1 MLQRGIAGGNL
12 IQEGNF
18 FGWGGLLG
26 GGGEVLRME
35 GGLGRGLG
43 GWSASFGRGG
53 WLCARRK
60 VGWLEAMDGNGIC
73 FWANLEKERPWRTA
87 EDEERA

>member
-1 MLQRGIAGGNL
+1 MAGGNL

-18 FGWGGLLG
+18 FGWGGG
-26 GGGEVLRME
+26 FV
-35 GGLGRGLG
+35 GRGWGSLEDGRGVGKGMG

-60 VGWLEAMDGNGIC
+60 VGWLEAMDGNGVC
-73 FWANLEKERPWRTA
+73 FWANLEKERPWGTA